1 MTTNNLIIS
10 EKLHRLTDLIISTL
24 KCTLVYIIKME
35 SNKMQIATFTQLRN
49 NAKYYFDAVENG
61 EIVIIKRHGK
71 TIAEIKPVADDDTNH
86 SWKNPALRLAIKGR
100 ALSKTILEERK
111 KSTK

>member
-1 MTTNNLIIS
+1 
-10 EKLHRLTDLIISTL
+10 
-24 KCTLVYIIKME
+24 ME
-35 SNKMQIATFTQLRN
+35 SSKMQTATFTQLRN

-71 TIAEIKPVADDDTNH
+71 TIAEIKPAIDVDTKY
-86 SWKNPALRLAIKGR
+86 SWKNPALRLAIKGTV
-100 ALSKTILEERK
+100 LSRTILEDRK